1 MKTSK
6 KNKIIIS
13 LSIIIPLILIV
24 VFIAVWNHNPSFQM
38 FFSGKE
44 IISYTYEEYDGGSNE
59 IFISIKNGQLYFDV
73 FKRNSATVHNGLLGE
88 LGESES
94 APERVFTS
102 YSLDGYEPK
111 GSAMVYIIEQRVTDG
126 RIDSSFRTMLIQKA
140 AEDATETTQKIDN
153 YNVTSQ
159 ILEHKGNK
167 YQLIIAERIIN
178 HEMNNFGL
186 EDMKEFINQIN
197 K

>member
-6 KNKIIIS
+6 KNKIIIY

-94 APERVFTS
+94 APERVFMS
-102 YSLDGYEPK
+102 YSLDGYEPE

-140 AEDATETTQKIDN
+140 AENATETTQKIDN